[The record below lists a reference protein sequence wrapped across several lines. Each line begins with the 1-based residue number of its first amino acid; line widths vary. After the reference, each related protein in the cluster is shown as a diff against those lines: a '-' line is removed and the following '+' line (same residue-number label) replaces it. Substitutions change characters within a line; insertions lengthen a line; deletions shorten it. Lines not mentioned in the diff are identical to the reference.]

1 LSGTLCGLCPLHAR
15 LLPLGLLLLLLA
27 PVVAP
32 SQTENPTPPVKIL
45 VLPVSLG
52 ENSDPDVRQ
61 LLVAAME
68 LQLEQAGLEPVRLSA
83 AGEQALDARYSGRGE
98 IDFDA
103 DLDELS
109 GISFRAGADFLLM
122 GGYIKG
128 KEEITLQFYLADVA
142 ENKLLASTA
151 KQARIDFSLDR
162 VMFQAL
168 EEMRP
173 RVEQPIARVARRKAA
188 AVPAGESEQSGKEPK
203 EVTVP
208 AAAVRPET
216 TPPEAERPG
225 EGLDRSNA
233 ETSFRLHEFSLGFA
247 PFVPLGWSSDTFN
260 LSYAPF
266 VYWNRRFEA
275 GSGVWGFGAFAAV
288 NMLEP
293 QEVGLASFVHTLIS
307 AGVDLRYTITQARRL
322 NVFARLFA
330 GAALNVSDFSKLPDP
345 EDLSRFMAV
354 FAGGGGAMIAFS
366 PSVGLAMD
374 VTCQTFVYFWQEEKG
389 GDIIPQWIIGLSP
402 SLYIYTRL

>member
-1 LSGTLCGLCPLHAR
+1 LSGILCGLFPFPVR
-15 LLPLGLLLLLLA
+15 LPQFCLLLLLLA
-27 PVVAP
+27 PVAAP
-32 SQTENPTPPVKIL
+32 TQTETTSATVTVL
-45 VLPVSLG
+45 VLPVSLS
-52 ENSDPDVRQ
+52 ENSDAGFQQ
-61 LLVAAME
+61 LLAAAME
-68 LQLEQAGLEPVRLSA
+68 LQLEQAGLQPLRLSA
-83 AGEQALDARYSGRGE
+83 GEEEALSARYSEGGE
-98 IDFDA
+98 TDLDA
-103 DLDELS
+103 DLDELLE
-109 GISFRAGADFLLM
+109 ISFRSGADFLLL

-142 ENKLLASTA
+142 EKRLLASTA
-151 KQARIDFSLDR
+151 RQARIDFSLDR

-188 AVPAGESEQSGKEPK
+188 AVPAGESDQSGKESQ
-203 EVTVP
+203 EATMP

-216 TPPEAERPG
+216 IPPEAERPG
-225 EGLDRSNA
+225 EGLGRSEA
-233 ETSFRLHEFSLGFA
+233 EIRFRPHEFSLGFA
-247 PFVPLGWSSDTFN
+247 PFVPLGWSSGAFN

-266 VYWNRRFEA
+266 VYWNRRFET
-275 GSGVWGFGAFAAV
+275 GSGVLGFGAFAAV

-307 AGVDLRYTITQARRL
+307 AGMDLRYTITQARRL
-322 NVFARLFA
+322 NLFARLSA
-330 GAALNVSDFSKLPDP
+330 GAAVNVSDFSKLPEP

-366 PSVGLAMD
+366 PGVGLAMD